1 MMCKG
6 SDELVDGMRQLIQ
19 SSLRRNDWQTLIAL
33 PFADATV
40 REGDMAYEPNLL
52 EQRDF
57 RVLNSLLIPHFAQIS
72 NSRNVFHSL
81 EEEVCNIL
89 RLRTHA
95 THCSVRPSPYKV

>member
-40 REGDMAYEPNLL
+40 REGEMAYEPDLL
-52 EQRDF
+52 RQRDS
-57 RVLNSLLIPHFAQIS
+57 RVLISLLIPFLRRFPAQGMCFTASRKKYAIS
-72 NSRNVFHSL
+72 CV
-81 EEEVCNIL
+81 
-89 RLRTHA
+89 
-95 THCSVRPSPYKV
+95 